1 MKRKSVL
8 EMSSEEAKIFFLDGR
23 SYCNID
29 LPNYFTFDKL
39 LASIDNELTI
49 LERTENLEKNWY
61 DEKKLRESTG
71 VNYTL
76 LANKDGKLS
85 WRPLQIIHPILYVKL
100 VREITKEENWNELL
114 NRFTE
119 FRKIE
124 QVKCVSI
131 PVKSEGK
138 EANKAV
144 QIHQWWEEIEQES
157 TSLSLEYKYLYIS
170 DIADCYSSF
179 YTHSIA
185 WAIET
190 KEKAK
195 KKRDESLLGNRID
208 KSISNMQN
216 AQTNGIPQ
224 GSVLMDFI
232 AELILGYIDKLL
244 FEKIVSDSLTDYKI
258 LRYRDDYKIFVNS
271 QNDGEL
277 ILKRL
282 AEVLIP
288 FGLKLN
294 SSKTNQ
300 SKNVIMGAIK
310 PDKLAWIRLNHSCL
324 NMQQKLLLIHQHST
338 EFPNS
343 GSVVRRLTE
352 LSEQMDYI
360 RSKQNWGDSIQLI
373 SITVDIITRNPKAIP
388 CGCSI
393 ISKVLRNITGK
404 TKSRIRKMICARLM
418 DMPNSEFSQIWLQ
431 RILKGNAPQKC
442 FSEKLCQLANGEE
455 VSIWEN
461 DWLKESGN
469 TLAEIMS
476 STHIFDKKQFD
487 EADEVINS
495 REISVFAY

>member
-8 EMSSEEAKIFFLDGR
+8 EMSNGEAKKFFLDGR
-23 SYCNID
+23 SYCDID

-39 LASIDNELTI
+39 LTSIDNELSI
-49 LERTENLEKNWY
+49 LERKEEKPSWY

-71 VNYTL
+71 INHTIL
-76 LANKDGKLS
+76 TNKDGKLS

-100 VREITKEENWNELL
+100 VREITKDENWKWLL
-114 NRFTE
+114 SRFE
-119 FRKIE
+119 KFRSSDR
-124 QVKCVSI
+124 VKCVSI

-138 EANKAV
+138 KANKAV
-144 QIHQWWEEIEQES
+144 QIRQWWEEVEQES
-157 TSLSLEYKYLYIS
+157 IILSLQYKYLYNS

-190 KEKAK
+190 KEEAK
-195 KKRDESLLGNRID
+195 KKRDESLLGNRVD

-232 AELILGYIDKLL
+232 AELILGYIDELL
-244 FEKIVSDSLTDYKI
+244 FEKLDSDSLTDYKI

-310 PDKLAWIRLNHSCL
+310 SDKLAWIRLNYADL

-393 ISKVLRNITGK
+393 ISKVLRNITGE
-404 TKSRIRKMICARLM
+404 TKSRIRGMICARLM

-431 RILKGNAPQKC
+431 RILKGNAPKKC

-495 REISVFAY
+495 REISVFVY

>member
-8 EMSSEEAKIFFLDGR
+8 EMSSEEAKNFFLDGR

-39 LASIDNELTI
+39 LTSIDNELTI

-85 WRPLQIIHPILYVKL
+85 RRPLQIIHPILYVKL
-100 VREITKEENWNELL
+100 VRDITKEENWNELL
-114 NRFTE
+114 KRFTE
-119 FRKIE
+119 FRKIDR
-124 QVKCVSI
+124 VKCVSI

-144 QIHQWWEEIEQES
+144 QIRQWWEEIEQES
-157 TSLSLEYKYLYIS
+157 ISLSLKYKYLYVS

-195 KKRDESLLGNRID
+195 KKRDESLLGNKVD

-244 FEKIVSDSLTDYKI
+244 FEKINSDRL
-258 LRYRDDYKIFVNS
+258 
-271 QNDGEL
+271 QN
-277 ILKRL
+277 
-282 AEVLIP
+282 
-288 FGLKLN
+288 
-294 SSKTNQ
+294 T
-300 SKNVIMGAIK
+300 
-310 PDKLAWIRLNHSCL
+310 
-324 NMQQKLLLIHQHST
+324 
-338 EFPNS
+338 
-343 GSVVRRLTE
+343 SV
-352 LSEQMDYI
+352 
-360 RSKQNWGDSIQLI
+360 
-373 SITVDIITRNPKAIP
+373 
-388 CGCSI
+388 
-393 ISKVLRNITGK
+393 
-404 TKSRIRKMICARLM
+404 
-418 DMPNSEFSQIWLQ
+418 
-431 RILKGNAPQKC
+431 
-442 FSEKLCQLANGEE
+442 
-455 VSIWEN
+455 
-461 DWLKESGN
+461 
-469 TLAEIMS
+469 
-476 STHIFDKKQFD
+476 
-487 EADEVINS
+487 
-495 REISVFAY
+495 